1 MYPSAIAITTGVCAV
16 TSTAVFNDG
25 MSFFSED
32 SCHADRGGE
41 EFATLAD
48 GGGVLIG
55 EGICIIE
62 FIVFIQLS
70 VRCERI

>member
-1 MYPSAIAITTGVCAV
+1 M

-55 EGICIIE
+55 DGICIIE
-62 FIVFIQLS
+62 CIEFIL
-70 VRCERI
+70 EL